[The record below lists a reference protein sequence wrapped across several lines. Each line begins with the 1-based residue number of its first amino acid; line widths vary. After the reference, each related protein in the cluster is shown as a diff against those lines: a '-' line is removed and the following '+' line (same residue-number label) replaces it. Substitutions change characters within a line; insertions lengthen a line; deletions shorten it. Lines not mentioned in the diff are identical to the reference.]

1 MQNKR
6 SNKNNKEKNQ
16 EIIQQNHQGKI
27 FYHLFQP
34 NILIFKRLRKAKID
48 FKKYSRVFPKDF
60 FGFTKTESDA

>member
-1 MQNKR
+1 MQNKLT
-6 SNKNNKEKNQ
+6 NTNNNQ
-16 EIIQQNHQGKI
+16 MNRENFQENHQGKI